1 MKIILT
7 LIICSALNDTCDF
20 IWTKDTKFPDW
31 NSCMRQG
38 YNDSLRAMDIMGA
51 NYVNKNQ
58 MFIKFACKEMVIE
71 NNKLN
76 KSKETDA

>member
-1 MKIILT
+1 MK
-7 LIICSALNDTCDF
+7 
-20 IWTKDTKFPDW
+20 
-31 NSCMRQG
+31 QG
-38 YNDSLRAMDIMGA
+38 YNDSLRAIDIMGVD
-51 NYVNKNQ
+51 YVNKNQ

>member
-7 LIICSALNDTCDF
+7 LIICSALSNTCDF
-20 IWTKDTKFPDW
+20 IWTKDINFPDW
-31 NSCMRQG
+31 NSCMKQG
-38 YNDSLRAMDIMGA
+38 YNDSLIAIDIMGVD
-51 NYVNKNQ
+51 YVNKNQ

>member
-1 MKIILT
+1 
-7 LIICSALNDTCDF
+7 
-20 IWTKDTKFPDW
+20 
-31 NSCMRQG
+31 
-38 YNDSLRAMDIMGA
+38 
-51 NYVNKNQ
+51 

>member
-1 MKIILT
+1 
-7 LIICSALNDTCDF
+7 
-20 IWTKDTKFPDW
+20 
-31 NSCMRQG
+31 MRQG

-51 NYVNKNQ
+51 DYVNKNQ